1 MKRKILILWLVIN
14 ILLVLLSSAFFIG
27 TWMNNKKIN
36 TADRAFF
43 YSVQSDGS
51 VRLDLNH
58 GQTIDLYFSCD
69 SAKIHDSYQIER
81 REDIL
86 CIVLFVREYAT
97 EKGYAISRTNV
108 QLYGELRLHNL
119 LYDLGIE
126 REHTADSDLDYMRDK
141 RWYVNAAGNFIGW
154 CGM

>member
-14 ILLVLLSSAFFIG
+14 ILLVLLGAAFFIG

-36 TADRAFF
+36 TVNRAFL
-43 YSVQSDGS
+43 YTVRRDGV
-51 VRLDLNH
+51 VRLSLDYDR
-58 GQTIDLYFSCD
+58 TVDLYFSCD

-86 CIVLFVREYAT
+86 CIVLFVREYAA

-119 LYDLGIE
+119 LYELGIE
-126 REHTADSDLDYMRDK
+126 REHTADSDLDYVRDK